1 VSAAPVHCYCYYRIE
16 PEHARAAR
24 DAVALIFRALEDRLG
39 ILGRL
44 FQGERE
50 PLLWMEVY
58 EAVRDAERFE
68 AVLAELC
75 ASQRFQTLLVPG
87 SERRIERFVAVA
99 E

>member
-1 VSAAPVHCYCYYRIE
+1 VIATPVHYYCYYRID
-16 PEHARAAR
+16 PAQAHAARAA
-24 DAVALIFRALEDRLG
+24 VAFMFRALEDRLG

-58 EAVRDAERFE
+58 EPLRNEKRFE
-68 AVLAELC
+68 AALAELC
-75 ASQRFQTLLVPG
+75 ASQRFHTFLAPG
-87 SERRIERFVAVA
+87 SERRIERFVAMA